1 MSADRSG
8 AGRVAPADSSHSK
21 SRLGVK
27 MAQVSA
33 PGKPVPQ
40 SRRRLPEETG
50 IFAVLVVV
58 VLVLST
64 LSPSFRTVSNGFV
77 LLVNGAV
84 ITFLALGQAFVLLT
98 GGIDLSTGANIA
110 MTGVSAALLMRLGVP
125 WPLASMLALSAATL
139 LGLINGALTHYLR
152 IPAFIATFSTQGV
165 ALAVPLIIT
174 GAQSIS
180 VHDFGFSWIG
190 QGRVLG
196 VPTPV
201 MLVVLAAVAAGVFL
215 RMTRQG
221 VHIYALGG
229 NRAAAR
235 LAGVNVARTTLFVY
249 AVSGFCAGMGGLIA
263 TSRLMV
269 GFPATGTGN
278 ELFYSIAAAVVG
290 GVSLFGGQG
299 TVLGAMIGAVLIA
312 VVSNGMN
319 VINVQSY
326 WQSLVIGV
334 IILLGVTFDTYRRSR
349 KDKPA
354 QRKAL
359 AESPAP
365 LTAQNAGVAGPSIA
379 SASPIEPGNSA

>member
-1 MSADRSG
+1 MSDRT
-8 AGRVAPADSSHSK
+8 APNRVAPS
-21 SRLGVK
+21 
-27 MAQVSA
+27 
-33 PGKPVPQ
+33 P
-40 SRRRLPEETG
+40 RRRIPEESG

-58 VLVLST
+58 ALGLS
-64 LSPSFRTVSNGFV
+64 LISPSFRTVSNGFV

-84 ITFLALGQAFVLLT
+84 IMFLALGQSFVLLT

-110 MTGVSAALLMRLGVP
+110 MTGVIAALLMRFGLP
-125 WPLASMLALSAATL
+125 WPIASVLALAAATL
-139 LGLINGALTHYLR
+139 LGVVNGALTHFLK

-165 ALAVPLIIT
+165 ALAIPLIIT

-180 VHDFGFSWIG
+180 VHDFGFTWIG

-196 VPTPV
+196 LPTPV
-201 MLVVLAAVAAGVFL
+201 ALVIIAAVAAGFFL
-215 RMTRQG
+215 RMTRLG

-235 LAGVNVARTTLFVY
+235 LSGVNVATTTLFVY
-249 AVSGFCAGMGGLIA
+249 GVSGFCAGVGGLIA

-290 GVSLFGGQG
+290 GVSLFGGVGTIQG
-299 TVLGAMIGAVLIA
+299 AIIGAVLIA

-349 KDKPA
+349 SGKPA
-354 QRKAL
+354 LRRNAPATVAAL
-359 AESPAP
+359 KPKPPSP
-365 LTAQNAGVAGPSIA
+365 TG
-379 SASPIEPGNSA
+379 

>member
-1 MSADRSG
+1 MTGTFHRRIGRPLRSDPVTLLQG
-8 AGRVAPADSSHSK
+8 GRQ
-21 SRLGVK
+21 K
-27 MAQVSA
+27 MTQSPA
-33 PGKPVPQ
+33 PGKSAPRK
-40 SRRRLPEETG
+40 RRRLPEEAG
-50 IFAVLVVV
+50 IFAVLLAV
-58 VLVLST
+58 VLALSAI
-64 LSPSFRTVSNGFV
+64 SPSFRTVSNGFV

-84 ITFLALGQAFVLLT
+84 ITFLALGQAFVLLI

-110 MTGVSAALLMRLGVP
+110 MTGVIAALLMQAGVP
-125 WPLASMLALSAATL
+125 WQIASVLALAAATL
-139 LGLINGALTHYLR
+139 LGVLNGSLTHFLR

-165 ALAVPLIIT
+165 ALAIPLIIT

-180 VHDFGFSWIG
+180 VHDFGFSWTG

-201 MLVVLAAVAAGVFL
+201 MLIVVTAVIAGVFL

-229 NRAAAR
+229 NKAAAR
-235 LAGVNVARTTLFVY
+235 LAGVNVARTTLLVY
-249 AVSGFCAGMGGLIA
+249 AISGFCAGVGGLIA

-290 GVSLFGGQG
+290 GVSLFGGVG
-299 TVLGAMIGAVLIA
+299 SVLGTMIGAVLIA

-349 KDKPA
+349 KSKPVLRRPA
-354 QRKAL
+354 TDNA
-359 AESPAP
+359 AAHGAPAAFPSPA
-365 LTAQNAGVAGPSIA
+365 
-379 SASPIEPGNSA
+379 SANRIEPRNSA

>member
-1 MSADRSG
+1 MSNSLARAASG
-8 AGRVAPADSSHSK
+8 PA
-21 SRLGVK
+21 
-27 MAQVSA
+27 A
-33 PGKPVPQ
+33 
-40 SRRRLPEETG
+40 RRRLPDESG
-50 IFAVLVVV
+50 IFAVVVFVALVFS
-58 VLVLST
+58 LC
-64 LSPSFRTVSNGFV
+64 SPSFRTVSNSFV

-84 ITFLALGQAFVLLT
+84 IMFLALGQSFVLLT

-110 MTGVSAALLMRLGVP
+110 MTGVIAALLMKFGLP
-125 WPLASMLALSAATL
+125 WPVASLIALAAGTL
-139 LGLINGALTHYLR
+139 LGVINGALTHFLR

-165 ALAVPLIIT
+165 ALAIPLIIT

-180 VHDFGFSWIG
+180 VHDFGFSWVG

-196 VPTPV
+196 IPTPV
-201 MLVVLAAVAAGVFL
+201 ALVILAAIAAGLFL
-215 RMTRQG
+215 RMTRLG

-229 NRAAAR
+229 NKAAAR

-249 AVSGFCAGMGGLIA
+249 GVSGFCAGVGGLIA

-290 GVSLFGGQG
+290 GVSLFGGVG

-312 VVSNGMN
+312 VVTNGMN

-326 WQSLVIGV
+326 WQSLVIGT

-349 KDKPA
+349 KGKPVF
-354 QRKAL
+354 RR
-359 AESPAP
+359 
-365 LTAQNAGVAGPSIA
+365 TATGSAA
-379 SASPIEPGNSA
+379 SAVAQGARAERAPVAAKGHAEPGHSA

>member
-1 MSADRSG
+1 MSDRAVL
-8 AGRVAPADSSHSK
+8 AGKAA
-21 SRLGVK
+21 
-27 MAQVSA
+27 A
-33 PGKPVPQ
+33 
-40 SRRRLPEETG
+40 RRRRVPEESG

-58 VLVLST
+58 ALGLS
-64 LSPSFRTVSNGFV
+64 LISPSFRTVSNSFV

-84 ITFLALGQAFVLLT
+84 IMFLALGQSFVLLT

-110 MTGVSAALLMRLGVP
+110 MTGVIAALLMKFGLS
-125 WPLASMLALSAATL
+125 WPVASVLALAAATL
-139 LGLINGALTHYLR
+139 LGVINGALTHFLR

-165 ALAVPLIIT
+165 ALAIPLIIT

-190 QGRVLG
+190 QGKVLG
-196 VPTPV
+196 LPAPV
-201 MLVVLAAVAAGVFL
+201 ALVIVAAVAAAFFL
-215 RMTRQG
+215 RMTRLG

-235 LAGVNVARTTLFVY
+235 LSGVDVARTTLFVY
-249 AVSGFCAGMGGLIA
+249 GVSGFCAGVGGLIA

-290 GVSLFGGQG
+290 GVSLFGGVGSIQ
-299 TVLGAMIGAVLIA
+299 GAMIGAVLIA

-349 KDKPA
+349 SGKPLFRHNA
-354 QRKAL
+354 
-359 AESPAP
+359 PA
-365 LTAQNAGVAGPSIA
+365 TNATPQLKPPFPTG
-379 SASPIEPGNSA
+379 

>member
-1 MSADRSG
+1 MSSRFTSAE
-8 AGRVAPADSSHSK
+8 VQPARK
-21 SRLGVK
+21 
-27 MAQVSA
+27 
-33 PGKPVPQ
+33 
-40 SRRRLPEETG
+40 RRLPDESG
-50 IFAVLVVV
+50 IFAVLA
-58 VLVLST
+58 LVALALS
-64 LSPSFRTVSNGFV
+64 LISPSFRTVSNGFV

-84 ITFLALGQAFVLLT
+84 IMFLALGQSFVLLT

-110 MTGVSAALLMRLGVP
+110 MTGVMAALFMRAGLP
-125 WPLASMLALSAATL
+125 WPLASVAALAAATV
-139 LGLINGALTHYLR
+139 LGLVNGALTHFLR

-165 ALAVPLIIT
+165 ALAIPLIIT

-180 VHDFGFSWIG
+180 VHDFGFSWVG

-196 VPTPV
+196 IPTPV
-201 MLVVLAAVAAGVFL
+201 ALIIVAAIVAGFFL
-215 RMTRQG
+215 RMTRLG

-235 LAGVNVARTTLFVY
+235 LAGVNVARTTLLVY
-249 AVSGFCAGMGGLIA
+249 AISGFCAGMGGLIA

-290 GVSLFGGQG
+290 GVSLFGGVG
-299 TVLGAMIGAVLIA
+299 TVQGAMIGAVLIA

-326 WQSLVIGV
+326 WQSLVIGT

-349 KDKPA
+349 RGKPVF
-354 QRKAL
+354 RKSQV
-359 AESPAP
+359 ESPAARVDP
-365 LTAQNAGVAGPSIA
+365 GAPPAAATAAAAGH
-379 SASPIEPGNSA
+379 IEPGNTA